1 MPNYYLCIDL
11 KSFYASVECV
21 ERGLNP
27 LTTNL
32 VVADPSRGKGAICL
46 AITPAMKAL
55 GIKNRCRI
63 FDIPKN
69 ISYITAIPQMQ
80 KYMETSAKIYKIYL
94 RYFAKDDIHVYSI
107 DECFIDVTNYLHLY
121 QKTPK
126 ELGKMLLGLLVDE
139 LGLYA
144 TCGIGTNLFLAKVA
158 LDVTAKHSPDFIGF
172 LDEESFKEKIWYH
185 EPITD
190 IWNISTGI
198 ARRLARFGAYNL
210 HDVAL
215 LKEEILYREFGINAE
230 LLIDHA
236 NGIETCTMAD
246 IKAYKSKSN
255 SHSNSQILFTD
266 YNFEDAYTVLK
277 EMIDV
282 NVLDLVDKGL
292 VCDSISL
299 AIAYSKDGRSSAN
312 GLLKLGKFT
321 SSLNELQAY
330 FKKLYYKITDEEQM
344 IRRISISF
352 NNLVS
357 EEYASIDLFT
367 DSLKLVKEQRMQHAI
382 IDLKKRYGKNSVL
395 KGLNYTEKAT
405 QRMRNKLI
413 GGHNAIR
420 EDDQDA

>member
-1 MPNYYLCIDL
+1 MSNYFLCIDL

-21 ERGLNP
+21 ARGLNP

-32 VVADPSRGKGAICL
+32 VVADPARGNGAICL

-69 ISYITAIPQMQ
+69 VEYITAIPQMQ
-80 KYMETSAKIYKIYL
+80 KYMMTSAKIYQIYL
-94 RYFAKDDIHVYSI
+94 RYFSKDDIHVYSI
-107 DECFIDVTNYLHLY
+107 DECFIDVTNYLKLY
-121 QKTPK
+121 KKTPK
-126 ELGKMLLGLLVDE
+126 ELGEMLLNLLVKE

-158 LDVTAKHSPDFIGF
+158 LDVEAKHSPDFIGI

-190 IWNISTGI
+190 IWNISHGI
-198 ARRLARFGAYNL
+198 SKRLARFGAYNL
-210 HDVAL
+210 HDVTL
-215 LKEEILYREFGINAE
+215 LNEDILYREFGINAE

-236 NGIETCTMAD
+236 HGIETCTMAD

-255 SHSNSQILFTD
+255 SHSNAQILFTD
-266 YNFEDAYTVLK
+266 YNFDDAYTVLK
-277 EMIDV
+277 EMVDV

-292 VCDSISL
+292 VCDSIALS
-299 AIAYSKDGRSSAN
+299 IGYSKDVIKPTG
-312 GLLKLGKFT
+312 GTLKLGKFT
-321 SSLNELQAY
+321 SSLNELQEF
-330 FKKLYYKITDEEQM
+330 FKKLYYKTTNDEAP
-344 IRRISISF
+344 IRRISVGF

-357 EEYASIDLFT
+357 EDYASIDLFT
-367 DSLKLVKEQRMQHAI
+367 NPQALEKEKRMQHAI

-405 QRMRNKLI
+405 QIKRNKLI
-413 GGHNAIR
+413 GGHNAIK
-420 EDDQDA
+420 EDE